1 MTKFVFVTGGV
12 VSSIGKGIVA
22 ASLGRLLKSRNYSV
36 SILKLDPY
44 INVDPG
50 TMSPY
55 QHGEVFVTKD
65 GAETDLDL
73 GHYERFTDTSMSRL
87 NSVTTGS
94 IYQAV
99 INKERRGDYNG
110 GTVQVIPHITNEI
123 KDRIDRVAKD
133 TNPDVVIT
141 EIGGTVGD
149 IESLPFLE
157 AIRQFRKGVGRR
169 NVIYLHVAL
178 VPWISTAGE
187 MKTKPTQHSVKELR
201 SIGIQPDIL
210 VCRSI
215 QPLLPGIK
223 EKLSEFCD
231 VPVESV
237 INAPDASS
245 IYEVPLIME
254 REGLAMQ
261 AIDLLNL
268 EQRTPDLTQWQSL
281 VDRMQTSTQE
291 VKIALV
297 GKYTQLGDAYLSV
310 VEALRHGA
318 IANGAKLEVVWVN
331 SEDLECHGAAKYLA
345 NVQGVV
351 VPGGFG
357 IRGVEGK
364 IAAIEYAREHQI
376 PFLGLCLGMQAATI
390 EWARNVA
397 KLDGA
402 HSSEFD
408 PETPNPIIDLLPEQ
422 KDVVDLGGTMRLGL
436 YACRL
441 EEHTLAHKLYQQ
453 TAIYERHRHRYEFN
467 NAYRNQ
473 FLNSGY
479 AISGTSPDTRL
490 VEIIELPSHPFF
502 IATQFHPEFQST
514 PSLPHPLFKGLM
526 SAALARIVNVTKQ
539 EDYSSVELA
548 FVSVREASAS
558 AEASEH
564 ENRTADNVNSL
575 L

>member
-123 KDRIDRVAKD
+123 KERIERVARD

-157 AIRQFRKGVGRR
+157 AIRQFRKEVGRR
-169 NVIYLHVAL
+169 NVVYLHVAL

-215 QPLLPGIK
+215 EPLPQGIK

-231 VPVESV
+231 VPVECV

-245 IYEVPLIME
+245 IYEVPLLME
-254 REGLAMQ
+254 REGLASQ
-261 AIDLLNL
+261 IIDLLQL
-268 EQRTPDLTQWQSL
+268 EQRTPDLTQWQNL

-345 NVQGVV
+345 DVQGVV

-364 IAAIEYAREHQI
+364 IAAIEYAREHQL

-397 KLDGA
+397 KLDRA
-402 HSSEFD
+402 NSSEFD

-441 EEHTLAHKLYQQ
+441 EENTLAHQLYQQ

-467 NAYRNQ
+467 NAYRNLL
-473 FLNSGY
+473 LNSGY
-479 AISGTSPDTRL
+479 KISGTSPDTRL
-490 VEIIELPSHPFF
+490 VEIIELPNHPFF

-526 SAALARIVNVTKQ
+526 SAALARIVSAPAHVA
-539 EDYSSVELA
+539 ERMPELA
-548 FVSVREASAS
+548 IDRV
-558 AEASEH
+558 
-564 ENRTADNVNSL
+564 D
-575 L
+575 

>member
-50 TMSPY
+50 TMSPF
-55 QHGEVFVTKD
+55 QHGEVFVTED

-99 INKERRGDYNG
+99 INKERRGDYHG

-123 KDRIDRVAKD
+123 KERIERVAKN
-133 TNPDVVIT
+133 TNPNPDVVIT

-157 AIRQFRKGVGRR
+157 AIRQFRKSVGRR
-169 NVIYLHVAL
+169 NVIYMHVTL
-178 VPWISTAGE
+178 VPWIPSAGE

-210 VCRSI
+210 VCRSVK
-215 QPLLPGIK
+215 PLPQGIK

-231 VPVESV
+231 VPVESIV
-237 INAPDASS
+237 NAPDASS

-254 REGLAMQ
+254 RERLAEQ
-261 AIDLLNL
+261 AIELLEL
-268 EQRTPDLTQWQSL
+268 EQRIPDLSQWRTL
-281 VDRMQTSTQE
+281 VDRMYNSTQE

-318 IANGAKLEVVWVN
+318 IAIGGKLEVKWVN
-331 SEDLECHGAAKYLA
+331 SEDIELYGADPYL
-345 NVQGVV
+345 NDVQGIL

-357 IRGVEGK
+357 VRGVDGK
-364 IAAIEYAREHQI
+364 IAAITYAREHDI
-376 PFLGLCLGMQAATI
+376 PFLGLCLGMQSAAI

-397 KLDGA
+397 KLDRA
-402 HSSEFD
+402 NSSEFEPD
-408 PETPNPIIDLLPEQ
+408 TPNPVIHLLPEQ
-422 KDVVDLGGTMRLGL
+422 MDVVDLGGTMRLGL
-436 YACRL
+436 YPCRL
-441 EEHTLAHKLYQQ
+441 EENTLAYRLYQQ
-453 TAIYERHRHRYEFN
+453 QVIYERHRHRYEFN
-467 NAYRNQ
+467 NAYRK
-473 FLNSGY
+473 LLADSGY
-479 AISGTSPDTRL
+479 VVSGTSPDGRL
-490 VEIIELPSHPFF
+490 VEIIELRDRQFF
-502 IATQFHPEFQST
+502 LATQFHPEFQSS
-514 PSLPHPLFKGLM
+514 PSKPHPLFKGFM
-526 SAALARIVNVTKQ
+526 AAALAQIVPPTAPSVTQ
-539 EDYSSVELA
+539 DDVELPVQ
-548 FVSVREASAS
+548 FVE
-558 AEASEH
+558 
-564 ENRTADNVNSL
+564 T
-575 L
+575 